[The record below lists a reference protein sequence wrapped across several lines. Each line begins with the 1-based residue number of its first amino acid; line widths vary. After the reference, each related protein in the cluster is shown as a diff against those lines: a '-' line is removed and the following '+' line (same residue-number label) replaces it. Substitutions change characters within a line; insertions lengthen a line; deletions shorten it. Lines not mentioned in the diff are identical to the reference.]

1 MPHRCLDIGCDNQT
15 TRALKEG
22 EEKLFTFVI
31 YTLKTSTK
39 LLMCCSADHDMLH
52 QQMTYGMMYPC
63 CKENN
68 NLANDPII
76 DSKNE
81 LSRLKRIKQT

>member
-1 MPHRCLDIGCDNQT
+1 
-15 TRALKEG
+15 
-22 EEKLFTFVI
+22 
-31 YTLKTSTK
+31 
-39 LLMCCSADHDMLH
+39 MCCSADHDMLH

-81 LSRLKRIKQT
+81 LIWLKKEIKLPEFAHFLRLDEEITNSLRSKIVPLPDRK

>member
-1 MPHRCLDIGCDNQT
+1 
-15 TRALKEG
+15 
-22 EEKLFTFVI
+22 
-31 YTLKTSTK
+31 
-39 LLMCCSADHDMLH
+39 MCCSADHDMLH
-52 QQMTYGMMYPC
+52 QQMTYSMMYPC

-81 LSRLKRIKQT
+81 LIWLKKEINR